1 MCGIAGLLQFT
12 LSDRASL
19 AELSGM
25 QSALAHRGPDGQ
37 GRWASGA
44 VGLAHTRLALVGLDS
59 GAQPLSSEDGQI
71 QLVLNGEIYNHREL
85 RAGLERRGHRFA
97 TDSDSEVVVHLY
109 EEQGERCLDALN
121 GPFALAL
128 WDQRQR
134 RLLLARDRFGM
145 RPLYWTERR
154 AGWAFAS
161 EIKALLTLRDVP
173 RALDMTALCQTVQ
186 FWAPVAPR
194 SAFAGIA
201 CLAPGSWLLLQP
213 RHPAQPQPMAL
224 QQRWWDI
231 HWTPDPHP
239 GTFEE
244 AAHRVRERLRAATEQ
259 QLQADVP
266 VGVYLSGGLDSTALA
281 ALAAQAAHRH
291 GSPLQAFALG
301 FDDPAYDETPQQDA
315 VAQALGLTL
324 QRIRVGRGDIG
335 QGFERLVW
343 HAETPLV
350 RSAAAPLMHLARLA
364 RQGGV
369 KAVLSGEGADEVFAG
384 YDLFK
389 ELRIRRLMAGGTASW
404 RSAPLR
410 RLYPYLRQSPV
421 GLGGLSARWWST
433 STPDADDPLLPLRT
447 RMQVGNRFAAL
458 LHPHWRE
465 RWETEHVP
473 AAHAGLTDSLPADFT
488 RWPWLARARHLEF
501 KGLLAGYLL
510 SSQGDRVAM
519 AEGLELRHPYL
530 DHALVDD
537 VARLPS
543 AWSLRG
549 LNDKRL
555 LREAL
560 RPLLPAP
567 LRQRAKQPYRAP
579 DVSGLL
585 GPDGQLPPA
594 LEDLV
599 SADALHGHPWLD
611 AAAATRLLTKC
622 RQGRAVSTSDQ
633 QAFVTLLSLLSWQRQ
648 FDVKAVGERP

>member
-1 MCGIAGLLQFT
+1 MQAT
-12 LSDRASL
+12 LS
-19 AELSGM
+19 
-25 QSALAHRGPDGQ
+25 HRGPDGR
-37 GRWASGA
+37 GHWLSGA

-59 GAQPLSSEDGQI
+59 GAQPLSSEDGLI
-71 QLVLNGEIYNHREL
+71 QLVLNGEVYNHREL
-85 RAGLERRGHRFA
+85 RAGLVQRGHRFA

-109 EEQGERCLDALN
+109 EELGERCLDALN

-134 RLLLARDRFGM
+134 QLLLARDRFGM
-145 RPLYWTERR
+145 RPLYWTQRR
-154 AGWAFAS
+154 NGWAFAS
-161 EIKALLTLRDVP
+161 EVKALLTLEDVP

-201 CLAPGSWLLLQP
+201 SLAPGSWMRLQP
-213 RHPAQPQPMAL
+213 GHPAQPQPIAR

-231 HWTPDPHP
+231 DWTPAEHPDP
-239 GTFEE
+239 FDQ
-244 AAHRVRERLRAATEQ
+244 AAEHVRERLRAATEL

-301 FDDPAYDETPQQDA
+301 FEDPAYDETPQQDA

-324 QRIRVGRGDIG
+324 HRIRVGRGDIG
-335 QGFERLVW
+335 EAFERLVW

-350 RSAAAPLMHLARLA
+350 RSAGAPLMHLARLA

-389 ELRIRRLMAGGTASW
+389 ELRIRHLMAGGAAPW

-421 GLGGLSARWWST
+421 GLGSLSSRWWSA
-433 STPDADDPLLPLRT
+433 SSPDAEDPLLPLRT
-447 RMQVGNRFAAL
+447 RMQVGARFAAL

-465 RWETEHVP
+465 RWETEHLP
-473 AAHAGLTDSLPADFT
+473 AAQAGLTDSLPADFQ
-488 RWPWLARARHLEF
+488 RWPWLGRARHLEF

-530 DHALVDD
+530 DHALVED

-543 AWSLRG
+543 AWSLRA
-549 LNDKRL
+549 LHDKRL

-560 RPLLPAP
+560 RPLLPAA

-585 GPDGQLPPA
+585 GPDGQLPAA

-599 SADALHGHPWLD
+599 SGDTLRSHPWLD
-611 AAAATRLLTKC
+611 AEAVTRLLNKC
-622 RQGRAVSTSDQ
+622 RQGRAVSTADQ
-633 QAFVTLLSLLSWQRQ
+633 QAFVTVLSLLSWQRQ
-648 FDVKAVGERP
+648 FGVRGVAEGA